1 MKRPVAAFS
10 VWVQPSWIVWPPQ
23 QGTLSRLLKLA
34 LFQAIVRS
42 VAQADPAYL
51 RTQREWFEIAKREL
65 GA

>member
-1 MKRPVAAFS
+1 VA
-10 VWVQPSWIVWPPQ
+10 
-23 QGTLSRLLKLA
+23 LA